1 MPKITAATAEVIPVA
16 ADDTYAQVET
26 TDNDYEF

>member
-26 TDNDYEF
+26 IESEYDF